1 MSGGS
6 GYRQPAMGGGSKR
19 PPFPPQAYMWR
30 YRNGSAPPPRTIPS
44 LPLPPHTPV
53 QLQLQHENDTKI
65 QQLLHEYMQTLRPIP
80 PVTPAFTNTTT
91 TDHAPM
97 TIPRTLVRQAP
108 PVPENH
114 CGVCRRPFLA
124 GEVVGNLWCQH
135 KFHRTCMMADSQ
147 VMEGD
152 AWRCP
157 RCNGDMYIESFSVG
171 KVPGVVVAMAVEPPL
186 AVAVKPPMAVLAGG
200 ELPTPA
206 QQLTYDPELQTPFS
220 LDEGDEEDDKQ
231 SSSSSSSS
239 SLSAFDWDVSTYSAN
254 NYSTLSNT
262 AFQ

>member
-1 MSGGS
+1 
-6 GYRQPAMGGGSKR
+6 
-19 PPFPPQAYMWR
+19 
-30 YRNGSAPPPRTIPS
+30 
-44 LPLPPHTPV
+44 
-53 QLQLQHENDTKI
+53 
-65 QQLLHEYMQTLRPIP
+65 
-80 PVTPAFTNTTT
+80 
-91 TDHAPM
+91 
-97 TIPRTLVRQAP
+97 
-108 PVPENH
+108 
-114 CGVCRRPFLA
+114 
-124 GEVVGNLWCQH
+124 
-135 KFHRTCMMADSQ
+135 MMADSQ

>member
-1 MSGGS
+1 
-6 GYRQPAMGGGSKR
+6 
-19 PPFPPQAYMWR
+19 
-30 YRNGSAPPPRTIPS
+30 
-44 LPLPPHTPV
+44 
-53 QLQLQHENDTKI
+53 
-65 QQLLHEYMQTLRPIP
+65 
-80 PVTPAFTNTTT
+80 
-91 TDHAPM
+91 
-97 TIPRTLVRQAP
+97 
-108 PVPENH
+108 
-114 CGVCRRPFLA
+114 
-124 GEVVGNLWCQH
+124 
-135 KFHRTCMMADSQ
+135 
-147 VMEGD
+147 
-152 AWRCP
+152 
-157 RCNGDMYIESFSVG
+157 MYIESFSVG

-186 AVAVKPPMAVLAGG
+186 AVAVKPPMAVAVAVKPPMAVAVAVKPPMAVLAGG